1 MVGERARLQRG
12 FKKKLKLSSII
23 WRGKEKRKKNE
34 RGKKRQL
41 GASQVMLVVKNPAAN
56 TGNVR
61 DLGLTPGLG
70 RFPGGAH
77 DNSLHYSCL
86 GNPMDRAAWWSTVHG
101 VIMSQM

>member
-41 GASQVMLVVKNPAAN
+41 GASQVMLVVKNPGRKVGDAKQLLRGLDLIRRKEGKKMLQS
-56 TGNVR
+56 GNSWNKNV
-61 DLGLTPGLG
+61 
-70 RFPGGAH
+70 GGW
-77 DNSLHYSCL
+77 
-86 GNPMDRAAWWSTVHG
+86 GQRVGMG
-101 VIMSQM
+101 